1 VIEELKQSLPARERF
16 IRASMAAFNAHGYAD
31 TTSASIAKS
40 VRMSKKTL
48 YQVFSSKESLLVAGL
63 ESVIQEA
70 EALLAHSGPEKRGYA
85 VQLLDAYRLMVIRLS
100 GGLRQEIADE
110 LPEVYTYLH
119 RFEQR
124 LLERLVAHFE
134 LRKVEKQFPGTSKEA
149 AAALFALL
157 PTLSILPLEQ
167 ARFVVNAYVK
177 GLKRKKKD

>member
-1 VIEELKQSLPARERF
+1 M
-16 IRASMAAFNAHGYAD
+16 RASMVAFNTHGYGE
-31 TTSASIAKS
+31 TTSASIAKA

-48 YQVFSSKESLLVAGL
+48 YQIFPSKEALLVAGL
-63 ESVIQEA
+63 EAVIEQA
-70 EALLAHSGPEKRGYA
+70 EAIMATSQPDKRAYA
-85 VQLLDAYRLMVIRLS
+85 VLLLDAYRYVGHNVS
-100 GGLRQEIADE
+100 AGLRQEISDD

-134 LRKVEKQFPGTSKEA
+134 SRKVDKQFPGTTKEA

-157 PTLSILPLEQ
+157 PTLAILPLEQ
-167 ARFVVNAYVK
+167 ARFVVNAYVR